1 MRPPAVI
8 TIGIDPFI
16 HVGGLTIAWHGLTV
30 AIGVLLGALLAARW
44 ARGSELSGDPLFAIA
59 ALVAVGGLVGGRAF
73 FLLEHGGPLLGSN
86 GFTFDG
92 GVILA
97 ALLVALYVRRKR
109 LSLAYLDVVAAALPL
124 GVAIGR
130 IGDIING
137 EHYGPRSNFLL
148 AVRNS
153 NPHALTPNPHLA
165 YQNGGL
171 YEALLALIIFLIAW
185 ALRRRITH
193 PLDMTWLVLGL
204 FNLGRFSEFFLR
216 YDSPK
221 LALGLNNAQW
231 TSLVLL
237 IVVAIGWP
245 ITRRRLKSRPAAP
258 VFQQG
263 TS

>member
-1 MRPPAVI
+1 MRSPAVI

-16 HVGGLTIAWHGLTV
+16 HLGGLTIAWHGLTI

-44 ARGSELSGDPLFAIA
+44 ARDSGLSSDPLWSIA
-59 ALVAVGGLVGGRAF
+59 ALVAVGSLVGGRAF
-73 FLLEHGGPLLGSN
+73 FLLEHGGPLIASN

-97 ALLVALYVRRKR
+97 ALLLAIYVRRER
-109 LSLAYLDVVAAALPL
+109 LPLRYLDTVAAALPL

-171 YEALLALIIFLIAW
+171 YESLLALTIFLIVW
-185 ALRRRITH
+185 ALRR
-193 PLDMTWLVLGL
+193 P
-204 FNLGRFSEFFLR
+204 
-216 YDSPK
+216 SPVPS
-221 LALGLNNAQW
+221 
-231 TSLVLL
+231 T
-237 IVVAIGWP
+237 
-245 ITRRRLKSRPAAP
+245 
-258 VFQQG
+258 
-263 TS
+263 

>member
-1 MRPPAVI
+1 MRTPAVI

-44 ARGSELSGDPLFAIA
+44 ARDSDLSGDPLYAIA

-73 FLLEHGGPLLGSN
+73 FLLEHGGPLVGTN

-92 GVILA
+92 GVIVA
-97 ALLVALYVRRKR
+97 ALLLALYVRRKR
-109 LSLAYLDVVAAALPL
+109 LPLAYLDIVAAALPL

-130 IGDIING
+130 IGDIVNG
-137 EHYGPRSNFLL
+137 EHYGPQSDFLL

-171 YEALLALIIFLIAW
+171 YEALLALIIFFIAW
-185 ALRRRITH
+185 ALRRRKLG

-204 FNLGRFSEFFLR
+204 FNLGRFGEFFLR
-216 YDSPK
+216 SDSPK

-237 IVVAIGWP
+237 LVVAVGWP
-245 ITRRRLKSRPAAP
+245 ITRRKLTSGRMSP
-258 VFQQG
+258 VR
-263 TS
+263 

>member
-1 MRPPAVI
+1 MRSPAVI
-8 TIGIDPFI
+8 TIGIDPFV
-16 HVGGLTIAWHGLTV
+16 HLGGLTIAWHGLTV

-44 ARGSELSGDPLFAIA
+44 ARGSGLSSDPLNAIA
-59 ALVAVGGLVGGRAF
+59 ALVAVGGLLGGRAF
-73 FLLEHGGPLLGSN
+73 FLLEHGGPLIGSN

-97 ALLVALYVRRKR
+97 ALLLALYVRRKR
-109 LSLAYLDVVAAALPL
+109 LPLAYLDIVAAALPL
-124 GVAIGR
+124 GVAVGR

-137 EHYGPRSNFLL
+137 EHYGPESKFLL

-153 NPHALTPNPHLA
+153 NPHARTPNPHLA

-171 YEALLALIIFLIAW
+171 YEALLALTIFLIVCP
-185 ALRRRITH
+185 LRRRITH

-204 FNLGRFSEFFLR
+204 FNLGRLAEFFLR
-216 YDSPK
+216 NDSPK

-245 ITRRRLKSRPAAP
+245 VTRRRLKSKAAP
-258 VFQQG
+258 PALEGG
-263 TS
+263 TI